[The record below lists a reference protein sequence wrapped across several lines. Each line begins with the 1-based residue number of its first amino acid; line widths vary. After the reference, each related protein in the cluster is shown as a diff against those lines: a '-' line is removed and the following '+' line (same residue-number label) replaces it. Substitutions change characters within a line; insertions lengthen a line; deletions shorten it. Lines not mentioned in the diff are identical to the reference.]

1 MAIEIEYSTKF
12 GDDYDAAYARVINI
26 KIDYVDQIAQVYV
39 GIYKD
44 ESARNKKLQPVEI
57 EEHRYSGEEFQEL
70 FAEILADK
78 EGPSISPIRNI
89 YEDLVEKEG
98 DKYDKYSD
106 GEKVFDTDF
115 DTGKEISREETLRKA
130 KAALDAANQAVW
142 DAEDNL
148 EAASK
153 DKSITKAQIDALQF
167 IIDVAEEEADKAL
180 AAYERLL
187 AAEETEGDKILLK

>member
-12 GDDYDAAYARVINI
+12 GDDYYAAYARVINI

-57 EEHRYSGEEFQEL
+57 EEHRYSGEEFQNL

-78 EGPSISPIRNI
+78 EGPSISPIRNV
-89 YEDLVEKEG
+89 YEDLVTKEG
-98 DKYDKYSD
+98 NKYDKYTD

-115 DTGKEISREETLRKA
+115 DTGSEIGKEETLRKA
-130 KAALDAANQAVW
+130 EAAVEATRQAVTDAEQDYQTGAESKETTSEQLAALQAAVDNANDAAKEA
-142 DAEDNL
+142 
-148 EAASK
+148 EAAYK
-153 DKSITKAQIDALQF
+153 
-167 IIDVAEEEADKAL
+167 
-180 AAYERLL
+180 RLL
-187 AAEETEGDKILLK
+187 AAEETEDDKVLLK

>member
-130 KAALDAANQAVW
+130 KAALDAANQAVL

-153 DKSITKAQIDALQF
+153 DKGITKAQIDALQF

>member
-12 GDDYDAAYARVINI
+12 GDDYDASYARVINI

>member
-1 MAIEIEYSTKF
+1 MAIEIKYNTKF
-12 GDDYDAAYARVINI
+12 GDAYDSAYARVINI

-57 EEHRYSGEEFQEL
+57 EEHRYSGEEFQKL

-78 EGPSISPIRNI
+78 EGPSISPIRNV

-115 DTGKEISREETLRKA
+115 DSGNEIGKEEALRKA
-130 KAALDAANQAVW
+130 E
-142 DAEDNL
+142 AEVD
-148 EAASK
+148 AASK
-153 DKSITKAQIDALQF
+153 AVDEANNKLAEAKQDEKSTEEDISKLELSVQAAQDALKK
-167 IIDVAEEEADKAL
+167 ATEEYRTLLDGAKSKA
-180 AAYERLL
+180 
-187 AAEETEGDKILLK
+187 

>member
-57 EEHRYSGEEFQEL
+57 EEHRYSGEEFQNL

-78 EGPSISPIRNI
+78 EGPSISPIRNV

-115 DTGKEISREETLRKA
+115 DTGSEIGKEEALRKA
-130 KAALDAANQAVW
+130 E
-142 DAEDNL
+142 AEVD
-148 EAASK
+148 AASK
-153 DKSITKAQIDALQF
+153 AVDEANNNLAEAKQDEKSTEEDISKLELSVQAAQDALKK
-167 IIDVAEEEADKAL
+167 AEEEYRTLLDGAKSKA
-180 AAYERLL
+180 
-187 AAEETEGDKILLK
+187 

>member
-57 EEHRYSGEEFQEL
+57 EEHRYSGEEFQNL

-78 EGPSISPIRNI
+78 EGPSISPIRNV

-115 DTGKEISREETLRKA
+115 DTGSEIGKEEALRKA
-130 KAALDAANQAVW
+130 E
-142 DAEDNL
+142 AEVD
-148 EAASK
+148 AASK
-153 DKSITKAQIDALQF
+153 EVDEANNKLAEAKQDEKSTKEDISKLELSVQAAQDALKK
-167 IIDVAEEEADKAL
+167 ATEEYRTLLDGAKSKA
-180 AAYERLL
+180 
-187 AAEETEGDKILLK
+187 

>member
-57 EEHRYSGEEFQEL
+57 EEHRYSGEEFQKL

-78 EGPSISPIRNI
+78 EGPSISPIRNV

-115 DTGKEISREETLRKA
+115 DTGSEIGKEEALRKA
-130 KAALDAANQAVW
+130 E
-142 DAEDNL
+142 AEVD
-148 EAASK
+148 AASK
-153 DKSITKAQIDALQF
+153 AVDEANNKLAEAKQDEKSTEEDISKLELSVQAAQDALKK
-167 IIDVAEEEADKAL
+167 ATEEYRTLLDGAKSKA
-180 AAYERLL
+180 
-187 AAEETEGDKILLK
+187 

>member
-130 KAALDAANQAVW
+130 KAALDAANQAVL

-153 DKSITKAQIDALQF
+153 DKGITKAQIDALQF
-167 IIDVAEEEADKAL
+167 TIDAAEEEADKAL

>member
-57 EEHRYSGEEFQEL
+57 EEHRYSGEEFQKL

-78 EGPSISPIRNI
+78 EGPSISPIRNV

-115 DTGKEISREETLRKA
+115 DTGSEIGKEEALRKA
-130 KAALDAANQAVW
+130 E
-142 DAEDNL
+142 AEVD
-148 EAASK
+148 AASK
-153 DKSITKAQIDALQF
+153 EVDEANNKLAEAKQDEKSTKEDISKLELSVQAAQDALKK
-167 IIDVAEEEADKAL
+167 ATEEYRTLLDGAKSKA
-180 AAYERLL
+180 
-187 AAEETEGDKILLK
+187 

>member
-130 KAALDAANQAVW
+130 KAALDAANQAVL

-153 DKSITKAQIDALQF
+153 DKGITKAQIDALQF
-167 IIDVAEEEADKAL
+167 TIDAAEEEADKAL

-187 AAEETEGDKILLK
+187 AAEETEGDKMLLK

>member
-130 KAALDAANQAVW
+130 KAALDAANQAVL

-148 EAASK
+148 EAAQK
-153 DKSITKAQIDALQF
+153 DKATTTAQLNALQF
-167 IIDVAEEEADKAL
+167 IIDAAEDEANKAL

-187 AAEETEGDKILLK
+187 AAEETEGDKMLLK